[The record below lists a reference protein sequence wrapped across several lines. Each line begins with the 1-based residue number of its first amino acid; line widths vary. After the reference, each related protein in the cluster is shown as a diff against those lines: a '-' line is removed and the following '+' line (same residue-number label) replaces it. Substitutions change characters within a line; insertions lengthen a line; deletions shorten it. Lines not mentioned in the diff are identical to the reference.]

1 MSSSAIVRAL
11 SSALLNCVPLGTSI
25 RLKREAKLREEERGW
40 QDHQAARLESLKQ
53 RMQAE
58 EEFATIRYPDLPHV
72 RLAGLLA
79 ASINERVEPS

>member
-1 MSSSAIVRAL
+1 MIR
-11 SSALLNCVPLGTSI
+11 SALTRDFCTALVTCVPFGTAI
-25 RLKREAKLREEERGW
+25 LRKREARLREEEQSRRDR
-40 QDHQAARLESLKQ
+40 QVARLESLKK

-79 ASINERVEPS
+79 VPRDARVEPR

>member
-1 MSSSAIVRAL
+1 
-11 SSALLNCVPLGTSI
+11 
-25 RLKREAKLREEERGW
+25 
-40 QDHQAARLESLKQ
+40 
-53 RMQAE
+53 MQAG